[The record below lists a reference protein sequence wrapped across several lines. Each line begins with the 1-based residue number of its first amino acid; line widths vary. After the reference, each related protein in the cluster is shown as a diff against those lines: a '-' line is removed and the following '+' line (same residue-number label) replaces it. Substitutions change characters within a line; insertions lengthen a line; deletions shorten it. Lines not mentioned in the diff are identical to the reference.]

1 MGKTAFII
9 VKVVVTAASIGL
21 GLVQNKIANKELDDK
36 IAVKVAEAIAKQAVK
51 EEL

>member
-1 MGKTAFII
+1 MGKTVFTI
-9 VKVVVTAASIGL
+9 VKVVVSVASIGL

-36 IAVKVAEAIAKQAVK
+36 IAVKVAEALANQAVK